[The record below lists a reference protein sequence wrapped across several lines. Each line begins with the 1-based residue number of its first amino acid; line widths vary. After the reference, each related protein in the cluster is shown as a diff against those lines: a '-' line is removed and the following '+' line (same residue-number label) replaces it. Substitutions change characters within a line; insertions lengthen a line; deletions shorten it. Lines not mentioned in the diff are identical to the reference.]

1 MAERRRRWRW
11 SLVVVSKAALLE
23 RADEAL
29 LPAVYREVGAALGAS
44 PTTLGYLTLCRS
56 FVQAVCYPLAMY
68 AAARYDRA
76 RVVAVGAILW
86 AAATLLVGV
95 SGSVLQMALARGSNG
110 VGLALAVPAIYSLV
124 ADYSSDATRGSAFGA
139 SSASLAGASRSSWV
153 ALLSVAIAAMV
164 WAFASD
170 PRPSVRKDAAARTA
184 TLADLLREAK
194 DVARVPT
201 FGITVVQG
209 TIGSIQWSAFS
220 FFAMLMELIGFT
232 HLQTSVVTGM
242 SSLAN
247 LLGMVL
253 TAATIPLAAVLLLA
267 FPNDPSFWGAYA
279 VACFAFAFVVCWY
292 PVSTNNPIFAE
303 IVPEKARTTVY
314 ALGMFIGSVFSSFGS
329 PLVGI
334 LAERVFGY
342 QSDRTPGKSAEADR
356 KNATA
361 LSKAMC
367 SEIAVP
373 IGICCLMYTAL
384 YWTYPKDK
392 QRAQMAALQDQD
404 GDGEASVVD
413 DASAAHG
420 SDHHPLLPGTEPG
433 NNKV

>member
-1 MAERRRRWRW
+1 MAQRFP
-11 SLVVVSKAALLE
+11 
-23 RADEAL
+23 RAG
-29 LPAVYREVGAALGAS
+29 RI
-44 PTTLGYLTLCRS
+44 
-56 FVQAVCYPLAMY
+56 
-68 AAARYDRA
+68 
-76 RVVAVGAILW
+76 AVG
-86 AAATLLVGV
+86 
-95 SGSVLQMALARGSNG
+95 Q
-110 VGLALAVPAIYSLV
+110 
-124 ADYSSDATRGSAFGA
+124 
-139 SSASLAGASRSSWV
+139 
-153 ALLSVAIAAMV
+153 
-164 WAFASD
+164 
-170 PRPSVRKDAAARTA
+170 
-184 TLADLLREAK
+184 
-194 DVARVPT
+194 
-201 FGITVVQG
+201 
-209 TIGSIQWSAFS
+209 
-220 FFAMLMELIGFT
+220 
-232 HLQTSVVTGM
+232 
-242 SSLAN
+242 
-247 LLGMVL
+247 VL